1 MWNMEWDV
9 WNVECGM
16 GDSGLGMWNIE
27 WGFCSWMCDL
37 GFAMINFGIQVID
50 LIYVSWDL

>member
-27 WGFCSWMCDL
+27 WGFWSWMCDL
-37 GFAMINFGIQVID
+37 GFAMID
-50 LIYVSWDL
+50 LGT